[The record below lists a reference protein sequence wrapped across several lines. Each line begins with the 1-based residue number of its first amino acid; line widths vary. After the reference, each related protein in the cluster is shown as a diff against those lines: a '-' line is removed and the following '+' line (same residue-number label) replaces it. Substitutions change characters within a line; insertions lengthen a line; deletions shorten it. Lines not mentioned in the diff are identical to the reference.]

1 MTKVLAGSLDLVTQ
15 SRIPLRNASLY
26 FGLLGLITAGPV
38 AVALIADAP
47 NFDPVTFEGLS
58 WGTILAGIVAS
69 LALIAINVDAQIIAV
84 AILGGAKAGQPLTL
98 REALRR
104 SRQAFW
110 PMFRAILLVG
120 ILSTILALILDAV
133 LGGALGRT
141 TDAAGV
147 SSQLL
152 VGLLTAPF
160 VYAGAGVVLGNVQAM
175 ESLRR
180 SARLSRRRLRLAVVV
195 SLFAVVAQYLV
206 ILAAFAG
213 IDLVVRALEPFHAQ
227 LENFDLSS
235 ISGFLLLTAGA
246 PGRPVRLLDPD
257 VHGQGPGCGDTSGGG
272 LPWADRLLSRGLDGA
287 REATEGEPA
296 RDTPAWISWL
306 MVIGALL
313 AGLFAAAA
321 VYSVLTLEPRSFE
334 AELLEPVVVDAE
346 VVGEL
351 VDDRDPDLVGEV
363 VRVREVLLEREPEQA
378 DLVRERGPGPR
389 PRPFAAFPRTARRG
403 PRPSRG
409 LRSRVARRWR
419 RPR

>member
-1 MTKVLAGSLDLVTQ
+1 MTQPGEPELPPSNESQPDDEPAPATEPPHGEPPPADAPAPATEAPPTEPPPAPPTELPPAPPTEPPQTGPPPTEPPPPPVRPVWPRMTKVLAGSLDLVTQ

-26 FGLLGLITAGPV
+26 FGLLGLIPAGPV

-47 NFDPVTFEGLS
+47 NVDPVTFEGLS
-58 WGTILAGIVAS
+58 GGTILAGIIAS

-110 PMFRAILLVG
+110 PMFRAIFLVG
-120 ILSTILALILDAV
+120 ILSTILALILDAM

-175 ESLRR
+175 ESIRR

-213 IDLVVRALEPFHAQ
+213 IDLVVRTLEPFHAQ
-227 LENFDLSS
+227 LENFDASS
-235 ISGFLLLTAGA
+235 ISGFLLLSAGA
-246 PGRPVRLLDPD
+246 LVALFAYGTLSFTVGALATAPQVVAFL
-257 VHGQGPGCGDTSGGG
+257 G
-272 LPWADRLLSRGLDGA
+272 LTGYSRGLDGA
-287 REATEGEPA
+287 REAVEGEPA
-296 RDTPAWISWL
+296 RDKPAWISRPML
-306 MVIGALL
+306 IGALL
-313 AGLFAAAA
+313 SGLFGAAA
-321 VYSVLTLEPRSFE
+321 VYSVLS
-334 AELLEPVVVDAE
+334 
-346 VVGEL
+346 
-351 VDDRDPDLVGEV
+351 
-363 VRVREVLLEREPEQA
+363 
-378 DLVRERGPGPR
+378 
-389 PRPFAAFPRTARRG
+389 
-403 PRPSRG
+403 S
-409 LRSRVARRWR
+409 
-419 RPR
+419 

>member
-1 MTKVLAGSLDLVTQ
+1 MTQPGEPEPPPSNETPPADAPTPPTEQAPTEPRPTEPSPAPPARPVWPRMTKVLAGSLDLVTQ

-58 WGTILAGIVAS
+58 WGTILAGIIAS

-213 IDLVVRALEPFHAQ
+213 IDLVVRVLEPFHAQ
-227 LENFDLSS
+227 LENFDASS

-246 PGRPVRLLDPD
+246 LVALFAYGTLSFTVGALAAAPQVVAFL
-257 VHGQGPGCGDTSGGG
+257 G
-272 LPWADRLLSRGLDGA
+272 LTGYSRGLDGA
-287 REATEGEPA
+287 REAVEGEPA
-296 RDTPAWISWL
+296 RDKPAWISRPML
-306 MVIGALL
+306 LGALL
-313 AGLFAAAA
+313 AGLFGAAA
-321 VYSVLTLEPRSFE
+321 VYSVLS
-334 AELLEPVVVDAE
+334 
-346 VVGEL
+346 
-351 VDDRDPDLVGEV
+351 
-363 VRVREVLLEREPEQA
+363 
-378 DLVRERGPGPR
+378 
-389 PRPFAAFPRTARRG
+389 
-403 PRPSRG
+403 S
-409 LRSRVARRWR
+409 
-419 RPR
+419 